1 MKNRPKVS
9 VCMIAYNV
17 DRFID
22 KAIEGVLMQN
32 VDFEIELIISN
43 DNSPDKTENVV
54 LEFIEN
60 HPKGNLIKYKKLEKN
75 IGSTLNYLWV
85 LENSRGNFI
94 SICDSDDFWSDPEKL
109 QKQVD
114 FLENHPEFIA
124 SFHNRYTC
132 DEFENIISMSITEEE
147 KSNWGFDDLILKM
160 PEIPSASVVFRKR
173 EDFNLP
179 KEFEKVVVN
188 GDTFLWAYLLQFGNF
203 YYDPTVL
210 PSYYRQHSNGLWSS
224 KNSLKKA
231 TLSNNTYKLLLVSFP
246 GKQSIQ
252 DQLFE
257 IKNNL
262 FYYAFK
268 EKEIYIFIKYYFLN
282 FFTAIIYPKYFRSFF
297 KIHKPFLKRFSCR

>member
-17 DRFID
+17 DRFIGR
-22 KAIEGVLMQN
+22 AIESVLMQK

-43 DNSPDKTENVV
+43 DHSPDNTEDIV
-54 LEFIEN
+54 FGYIDN
-60 HPKGNLIKYKKLEKN
+60 HPKGNLIKYKKQDKN

-85 LENSRGNFI
+85 LENSTGDFV
-94 SICDSDDFWSDPEKL
+94 SICDSDDFWSDPNKL

-114 FLENHPEFIA
+114 FLENHPQFIG

-132 DEFENIISMSITEEE
+132 DVFENIISTSITEEE
-147 KSNWGFDDLILKM
+147 KRNWGFDDLILRM
-160 PEIPSASVVFRKR
+160 PEIPSASVVFRKS

-179 KEFEKVVVN
+179 KEFKKVVVN
-188 GDTFLWAYLLQFGNF
+188 GDTFLWAYLLQFGSF
-203 YYDPTVL
+203 YYDPTVS

-231 TLSNNTYKLLLVSFP
+231 TLSYNTYKLLQESFP
-246 GKQSIQ
+246 DKPSIK

-268 EKEIYIFIKYYFLN
+268 DKEIGIFIKYYILN
-282 FFTAIIYPKYFRSFF
+282 FFTAIIHPRYFKSFF
-297 KIHKPFLKRFSCR
+297 KIHKPLLKRLSGR